1 MSLPSIP
8 SSSLSLS
15 FPLIMTHHSMSLQ
28 ISARKLF
35 KKNDGVADRIHTN
48 AFFNF
53 QILLQLDFTRELS
66 SSTRSSPSANIALS
80 LYLVL
85 CTCMSISMLD
95 AFGEFSWRKFPTSRV
110 KPTAIS
116 IESSVSLSRRTRIW
130 SAIDSWETPWLKRCA
145 MNADVEW

>member
-8 SSSLSLS
+8 SPSLSLS

-48 AFFNF
+48 AFFKF

-66 SSTRSSPSANIALS
+66 STRSSPSVNIALS

-85 CTCMSISMLD
+85 CTCMSISMTD
-95 AFGEFSWRKFPTSRV
+95 AFGECSWRKILSSRV
-110 KPTAIS
+110 KRTAIS
-116 IESSVSLSRRTRIW
+116 IVSSVSLSRRTRIW
-130 SAIDSWETPWLKRCA
+130 SAIDSWEIPWLKRCA